1 MTLTIGAIFGFI
13 SVAIGAYAEH
23 GLKTHIS
30 SEHFDM
36 LMTAIRYNQLY
47 AILIS
52 VIGLVS
58 LTAHNIAN
66 SIFLKLSSMLFILG
80 VLMFSFSIYAS
91 VIFKYTAILRSAPIG
106 GSTLMIGWICL
117 IVLGVLTLQRK
128 KKN

>member
-1 MTLTIGAIFGFI
+1 MTLIIGAILGLI

-47 AILIS
+47 AILIT
-52 VIGLVS
+52 VIGLIS

-66 SIFLKLSSMLFILG
+66 SIFLKLSSILFTLG
-80 VLMFSFSIYAS
+80 TLMFSFSIYCF
-91 VIFKYTAILRSAPIG
+91 VIFKLSQALRLAPIG
-106 GSTLMIGWICL
+106 GTTLMLGWGCL
-117 IVLGVLTLQRK
+117 IVMGMLTLQRK
-128 KKN
+128 KH